1 LQPRTKQ
8 TQPGKKITT
17 APAST
22 TAIKKGAAGK
32 KGAKKQTV
40 SLTEARPRVF
50 SVGGDLQHK
59 RDLTRFVKWPRY
71 IRVQRQR
78 RILLKRLKVPPVINQ
93 FTKTLD
99 KNAATL
105 LFKLLHSHRPET
117 PAQKKARLLAAA
129 QDKAGGQGETKKP
142 NVIKYGLKH
151 ITGLVEQKKAKLV
164 VIAHDVEPIELVM
177 WLPTLCRKKG
187 IPYVIV
193 KGKARL
199 GQVVGKKTASAL
211 AFVNVDTKDKTDF
224 ANLVQIATDSYLNA
238 YEKTMKTRGGL
249 IMGGKHLARQAKKA
263 RLVRKAE
270 APK

>member
-1 LQPRTKQ
+1 MPRTKQ

-17 APAST
+17 AAPATS
-22 TAIKKGAAGK
+22 AIKKGAAGK
-32 KGAKKQTV
+32 KGVAKKAV
-40 SLTEARPRVF
+40 SFTEARPRVF
-50 SVGGDLQHK
+50 SVGGDIQPK

-129 QDKAGGQGETKKP
+129 QDKAGGQGQTKKP
-142 NVIKYGLKH
+142 NVVKYGLKH
-151 ITGLVEQKKAKLV
+151 ITGLVEQKKATLV

-211 AFVNVDTKDKTDF
+211 AFVNVDAKEKTDF

-249 IMGGKHLARQAKKA
+249 IMGGKHMARQAKKA